1 MIDGLGEP
9 ALLEQPATAFFSS
22 RQCPGSAIRAAMD
35 WTLEQAKTKRV
46 VMSGFHSPLEQSVL
60 KVLLQAHSP
69 AIVVLARPVNGA
81 KLPPDWLPAI
91 DLGYLT
97 LVSNSMRIQRLTN
110 E

>member
-1 MIDGLGEP
+1 
-9 ALLEQPATAFFSS
+9 
-22 RQCPGSAIRAAMD
+22 
-35 WTLEQAKTKRV
+35 
-46 VMSGFHSPLEQSVL
+46 MSGFHSPLEQSVL